1 MNTSTM
7 NLEPVP
13 LFSKQV
19 GTHGFINVVDVMPRL
34 VEPGSLLC
42 CDQAI
47 VDSAR
52 VSYSGGTTRKSTDAG
67 LIKYLFKNK
76 HTSPFEMVQF
86 KFHVSAPI
94 FVIRQWQRHRMATYN
109 EVSGRYSVLDE
120 KFWKPTEF
128 RKQSQTNKQG
138 SSDEPFDPM
147 VNEELLDEYETH
159 LQNSYK
165 LYERMIT
172 SGVAR
177 EMARTVLPLS
187 TYTEMY
193 VKTDLHNLLRFIKLR
208 SDYHAQQEIRDYSL
222 ALEKI
227 LEEYCPITMEAYR
240 EFGF

>member
-1 MNTSTM
+1 MAM
-7 NLEPVP
+7 EIVKLI
-13 LFSKQV
+13 SKQV
-19 GTHGFINVVDVMPRL
+19 GTSGGFINVVDVMPRL
-34 VEPGSLLC
+34 VEQGSLLR

-47 VDSAR
+47 VDAAR
-52 VSYSGGTTRKSTDAG
+52 VSYSSGTTRKNTDEG
-67 LIKYLFKNK
+67 LVRYLFKNK

-86 KFHVSAPI
+86 KFHVRAPI

-109 EVSGRYSVLDE
+109 EISGRYSVIDE
-120 KFWKPTEF
+120 KFWKPERF
-128 RKQSQTNKQG
+128 RKQSRTNKQG
-138 SSDEPFDPM
+138 SSEEPLDQL
-147 VNEELLDEYETH
+147 VNEQLLSDYQTN
-159 LQNSYK
+159 LDSCYK
-165 LYERMIT
+165 LYERMIA

-208 SDYHAQQEIRDYSL
+208 SDNHAQQEIREYSI
-222 ALEKI
+222 ALEQI